1 MEMNTEYQ
9 QGFIDRCNARGVDPE
24 LVMKSAGMFTQGVQG
39 LQQAVPAAS
48 KPTLPGMTGSGGVP
62 TTMPSISGMTGS
74 GGVPTTMPGVPGM
87 AGVAGMAG
95 MAGPDG
101 VPTTMPGGAALKPK
115 LGAALSLIVEKQ
127 AATDR
132 LKDTVGNISG
142 VAGGL
147 AGAGMGNTVGVMGG
161 LPLAMS
167 RMGRGSPMKAVALA
181 GLLGTAI
188 GGVGGALGGRAIGRA
203 VVPKPEPTLL
213 DKLKSMIQ
221 STGTRI
227 QDSLPER

>member
-62 TTMPSISGMTGS
+62 TTMP
-74 GGVPTTMPGVPGM
+74 GVPGM
-87 AGVAGMAG
+87 AGMAG